1 MTWVAKDCYLAV
13 GVEKPIIA
21 KFSLQEIERRLLQL
35 ELLKKARMQCE
46 LQDDADVRFDLGKTV
61 GKCLPSQDLCK
72 VIW

>member
-1 MTWVAKDCYLAV
+1 MTWVAKDCHPAV
-13 GVEKPIIA
+13 GVSIIA
-21 KFSLQEIERRLLQL
+21 TFSLQEIERRLLQL